1 MTHGPPSDGSRRDQR
16 NATGLAIE
24 TSGLTK
30 RFGDHTAVDHLDLA
44 IPQGHVY
51 GFLGPNGAGKTT
63 TMRMLTTLMSPTAGT
78 ATIMGTPLTDREAV
92 PPHIGY
98 LPEEPPLYEELTGR
112 EQLSYVA
119 FLHDIPDEVAADRIE
134 DLLARLDMTDD
145 ADRRI
150 STYSKGMRQKIGLIQ
165 ALLHEPA
172 VLFLDEPTSG
182 LDPRA
187 ARTVLDVLAELV
199 DEETTVFLST
209 HILSV
214 VDELADTIGVLHEGR
229 LVAEGSP
236 ADLKRRSETGEE
248 RTLEQAFL
256 EVTADHEAEPV
267 EVAEVPRCVGLD
279 ATCDTASASRGSNS
293 DAPSGSRSA
302 PASDS

>member
-1 MTHGPPSDGSRRDQR
+1 MRRGPPSAESIRDR
-16 NATGLAIE
+16 ESPTVLAIE

-30 RFGDHTAVDHLDLA
+30 RFGDHVAVDHLALE
-44 IPQGHVY
+44 IPQEHVY

-63 TMRMLTTLMSPTAGT
+63 TMRMLTTLMSPTEGT
-78 ATIMGTPLTDREAV
+78 AAIMGTPLTDRESV
-92 PPHIGY
+92 TRYIGY
-98 LPEEPPLYEELTGR
+98 LPEEPPLYDELTGR

-119 FLHDIPDEVAADRIE
+119 FLHDLPDDLAADRID
-134 DLLARLDMTDD
+134 DLLTRLDITDG
-145 ADRRI
+145 ATRRI

-214 VDELADTIGVLHEGR
+214 VDELADSIGVLHEGR

-236 ADLKRRSETGEE
+236 VDLKHRAETGEE

-256 EVTADHEAEPV
+256 EVTADHGEAEMEESF
-267 EVAEVPRCVGLD
+267 EV
-279 ATCDTASASRGSNS
+279 TT
-293 DAPSGSRSA
+293 
-302 PASDS
+302 

>member
-1 MTHGPPSDGSRRDQR
+1 MTNRSPVDGAAGLRDDQ
-16 NATGLAIE
+16 TPLAIE
-24 TSGLTK
+24 TRGLTK
-30 RFGDHTAVDHLDLA
+30 RFGDHVAVDGLDLS
-44 IPQGHVY
+44 IPRGSVY

-63 TMRMLTTLMSPTAGT
+63 TMRMLTTLLPPSAGT
-78 ATIMGTPLTDREAV
+78 ATIAGTPLSERATVTRSL
-92 PPHIGY
+92 GY
-98 LPEEPPLYEELTGR
+98 LPETPPLYDELTGR

-119 FLHDIPDEVAADRIE
+119 FLHDLPDAVATERIE
-134 DLLARLDMTDD
+134 SLLTRLDLRED
-145 ADRRI
+145 ADRPL
-150 STYSKGMRQKIGLIQ
+150 STYSKGMRQKVGLIQ
-165 ALLHEPA
+165 AVLHEPA

-187 ARTVLDVLAELV
+187 ARTVLDVIEDLV

-236 ADLKRRSETGEE
+236 GDLTRRAETGEE

-256 EVTADHEAEPV
+256 EVTADH
-267 EVAEVPRCVGLD
+267 
-279 ATCDTASASRGSNS
+279 ATAATTG
-293 DAPSGSRSA
+293 
-302 PASDS
+302 DSP

>member
-1 MTHGPPSDGSRRDQR
+1 MNPDSLSNGRDRERRDD
-16 NATGLAIE
+16 TTLAIR
-24 TSGLTK
+24 TTDLTK
-30 RFGDHTAVDHLDLA
+30 RFGDHVAVDHLDLA

-63 TMRMLTTLMSPTAGT
+63 TMRILTTLLPPTEGT
-78 ATIMGTPLTDREAV
+78 ATIIGTSLTERETV
-92 PPHIGY
+92 TGHIGY
-98 LPEEPPLYEELTGR
+98 LPEDPPVYEELTGR

-119 FLHDIPDEVAADRIE
+119 FLHDIPGDVGTERTE
-134 DLLARLDMTDD
+134 DLLGRFDMTDD

-172 VLFLDEPTSG
+172 VVFLDEPTSG

-187 ARTVLDVLAELV
+187 ARTVLDVIGELV

-236 ADLKRRSETGEE
+236 VALKRRAETGEE

-256 EVTADHEAEPV
+256 EVTADHREAEDT
-267 EVAEVPRCVGLD
+267 AEVGV
-279 ATCDTASASRGSNS
+279 
-293 DAPSGSRSA
+293 
-302 PASDS
+302 